1 MEITPA
7 PFFLEV
13 DGRQLFV
20 TRWQTGQTDAKPILL
35 LPPFAEEMNRV
46 RRFAS
51 ELSKKLLTAGYTLW
65 TVDLSCTGDSSGKFS
80 ASKVNEWQGDLLAA
94 LNYVQASENL
104 SCDLLAIRG
113 GSLFLPNLLEQS
125 TTEIRKVC
133 LVEPIS
139 TGGQLLNEFLRIRV
153 AKSIFE
159 GTKETVSSLA
169 TLLEDGDSLEVA
181 GYKLTSGLYHEL
193 LELSLE
199 SNPFALATQGLVI
212 GCMRTM
218 NDARLKKLEHM
229 VSEWQCPAQS
239 FKTKALPVEPFWAT
253 ETARTT
259 EELDNLIIE
268 YYVES

>member
-1 MEITPA
+1 MDMRPA

-13 DGRQLFV
+13 DKRRIFV
-20 TRWQTGQTDAKPILL
+20 TRWQIGEADAKPILL
-35 LPPFAEEMNRV
+35 LPPFAEEMNRI
-46 RRFAS
+46 RRDVS
-51 ELSKKLLTAGYTLW
+51 ELSKRLLQAGLTLW

-80 ASKVNEWQGDLLAA
+80 ASRVSQWQEELVAVLGHASGSNNVPCGLLG
-94 LNYVQASENL
+94 
-104 SCDLLAIRG
+104 IRG
-113 GSLFLPNLLEQS
+113 GSLFVPSLLENPS
-125 TTEIRKVC
+125 LNIEKVC

-181 GYKLTSGLYHEL
+181 GYKLSSSLYHEL

-199 SNPFALATQGLVI
+199 AAPFMLKTPGLVI
-212 GCMRTM
+212 GCMRTL
-218 NDARLKKLEHM
+218 NEARLKKLDHT

-239 FKTKALPVEPFWAT
+239 FQTKALEVEPFWANEVAQPST
-253 ETARTT
+253 ALGET
-259 EELDNLIIE
+259 IID
-268 YYVES
+268 YFTGN

>member
-1 MEITPA
+1 MDIVPA

-13 DGRQLFV
+13 DNRQLFA
-20 TRWQTGQTDAKPILL
+20 TRWQADNADTKPILL

-46 RRFAS
+46 RRYVS
-51 ELSKKLLTAGYTLW
+51 ELSKKLLAAGFTLW

-80 ASKVNEWQGDLLAA
+80 ASRVDHWQADLLAV
-94 LNYVQASENL
+94 LEHISGPERKP
-104 SCDLLAIRG
+104 CDLLGIRG
-113 GSLFLPNLLEQS
+113 GSLFLPALASSS
-125 TTEIRKVC
+125 TANIDNVC

-181 GYKLTSGLYHEL
+181 GYKLSSSLYHEL

-199 SNPFALATQGLVI
+199 AVPFKLDKKGLVI
-212 GCMRTM
+212 GCMRTL
-218 NDARLKKLEHM
+218 NEARLKKLDHT
-229 VSEWQCPAQS
+229 VSEWQCPAQT
-239 FKTKALPVEPFWAT
+239 FETEALQVEPFWANELARASADLDESIIKYFS
-253 ETARTT
+253 ET
-259 EELDNLIIE
+259 
-268 YYVES
+268 